1 MSEGRACLEARA
13 LAKAYFP
20 GTPDETR
27 VLAGVSE
34 RFEGGGLHV
43 IWGPSGSGKTT
54 LLSLLGALDE
64 PTGGDVVFENRS
76 LMERSEPELA
86 QYRRHSVGFL
96 FQNSVLLPGM
106 PLWANVS
113 LSLIPDG
120 YTTRVRRER
129 ARVELERVGLGHKID
144 RVPEQ
149 LSGGESH
156 RTALARA
163 LIANPAILLVD
174 EPTSQLDAANAEVV
188 MGILAQHAQS
198 GKIVVISTHDAEVR
212 DRATRVTELKPVRSL
227 EVQG

>member
-1 MSEGRACLEARA
+1 LSEAGPHLEARA
-13 LAKAYFP
+13 LAKSYFP

-27 VLAGVSE
+27 VLSGVSE
-34 RFEGGGLHV
+34 RFDRGGLHV

-64 PTGGDVVFENRS
+64 PTGGEVIYEDRPLS
-76 LMERSEPELA
+76 ERTEPELA
-86 QYRRHSVGFL
+86 RYRRHSVGFL

-120 YTTRVRRER
+120 FDTRARRER
-129 ARVELERVGLGHKID
+129 AARELTRVGLGSKID

-174 EPTSQLDAANAEVV
+174 EPTSQLDAANADIV
-188 MGILAQHAQS
+188 MAILEEHARA
-198 GKIVVISTHDAEVR
+198 GKIVVISTHDATVR
-212 DRATRVTELKPVRSL
+212 ERAARVTELKPGSPTA
-227 EVQG
+227 GG